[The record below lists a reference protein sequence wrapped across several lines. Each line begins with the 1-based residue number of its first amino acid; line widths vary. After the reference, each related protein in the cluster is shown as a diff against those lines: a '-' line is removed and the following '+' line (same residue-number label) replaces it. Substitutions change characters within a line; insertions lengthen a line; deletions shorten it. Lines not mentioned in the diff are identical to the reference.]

1 MSKPCERHASAASTM
16 RKLILGIGG
25 TALLFAAL
33 LTLCRPNPGGT
44 LGSDSEP
51 TGVATLELAAQ
62 SRTTASLRSRIPT
75 SQPPQDQDAASARI
89 DPSPRGRGDL
99 HGRVLDAR
107 RHPIAAAH
115 VQLKSTPGSAPHWAD
130 LEDDRNVAIATAA
143 GDDGTFSFAELPH
156 GPYLARAVRGESAT
170 AWTPTIVSAVTPP
183 LELTVAASLRDFR
196 VQVVTELGELA
207 ADAEVRIVL
216 GVPLRRA
223 SRTPELGASDPAR
236 AAQSA
241 LDTRTDAAGIAR
253 FAILDSSVGFVTV
266 TPSLLEPRDVLMRMR
281 L

>member
-1 MSKPCERHASAASTM
+1 M
-16 RKLILGIGG
+16 
-25 TALLFAAL
+25 
-33 LTLCRPNPGGT
+33 
-44 LGSDSEP
+44 
-51 TGVATLELAAQ
+51 
-62 SRTTASLRSRIPT
+62 
-75 SQPPQDQDAASARI
+75 
-89 DPSPRGRGDL
+89 
-99 HGRVLDAR
+99 
-107 RHPIAAAH
+107 
-115 VQLKSTPGSAPHWAD
+115 
-130 LEDDRNVAIATAA
+130 
-143 GDDGTFSFAELPH
+143 
-156 GPYLARAVRGESAT
+156 
-170 AWTPTIVSAVTPP
+170 SAVTPP

-223 SRTPELGASDPAR
+223 SRTPELGASDSAR
-236 AAQSA
+236 EAQSA